1 MKRELSILILLAF
14 VVPTFVFGQTDNG
27 NQGGSTQNQTAT
39 TTQTQAQINNP
50 GTGTM
55 TQTQTEQQTKT
66 QQDIESTKQLY
77 QAKDK
82 NAGSRSSEVAKAV
95 QNMLEVANRTSDPS
109 IGEQI
114 RVIAR
119 EQNQAEDSANKAM
132 DKIQARSNVTKL
144 LIGENYGQMKEV
156 KRIMEQNQQRVRE
169 LQQIMTKLDSEA
181 DKTEIQNQINVLEL
195 QNLSLANQLQDE
207 GAGFTLF
214 GWLIRW
220 FYGV

>member
-1 MKRELSILILLAF
+1 
-14 VVPTFVFGQTDNG
+14 
-27 NQGGSTQNQTAT
+27 
-39 TTQTQAQINNP
+39 
-50 GTGTM
+50 
-55 TQTQTEQQTKT
+55 
-66 QQDIESTKQLY
+66 
-77 QAKDK
+77 
-82 NAGSRSSEVAKAV
+82 
-95 QNMLEVANRTSDPS
+95 
-109 IGEQI
+109 
-114 RVIAR
+114 
-119 EQNQAEDSANKAM
+119 
-132 DKIQARSNVTKL
+132 
-144 LIGENYGQMKEV
+144 MKEV